1 MISQRLRGLVNLHA
15 VVTTL
20 MATLLFF
27 AYANVVLG
35 HWLLPMV
42 DLLPDVTLA
51 PYVLCVLAG
60 MALST
65 RYLMLYA
72 PRFHRIT
79 AVDAARIATRQTLG
93 VALLIFT
100 LMFAVKDRL
109 VSRIFLGTYLCWL
122 WGILLLVNQAL
133 PSFLSR
139 LLFQKQHLAPTLFVG
154 ETGQLSQLSKW
165 LATKEALGIQPVGV
179 LSADGRGSSD
189 GGIPFL
195 GPLGDLARVIDEKLV
210 AQVIV
215 LAMPATRE
223 EGRFLIETCQDRGCR
238 LLIYSNLAE
247 IVEHPLVLVQEE
259 GHTFYSLQDEPLE
272 DPLNRTAKRAF
283 DIVVSLPVVLIV
295 LPPLAIWAWVMQQ
308 LQAPGKLLFA
318 QRRSGQRGNEFQMLK
333 FRSMYEAAPGAATES
348 EQARVGDK
356 RIYPFGA
363 FLRRTSLDEFPQ
375 FLNVLLGSMSI
386 VGPRPHMPEH
396 DNRFS
401 QFYRGYRTRHFAK
414 PGITGLAQIR
424 GFRGEITDPTLL
436 QQRVEN
442 DLLYISNWSI
452 WLDLLITIK
461 TVRHVIFPPKT
472 AY

>member
-1 MISQRLRGLVNLHA
+1 
-15 VVTTL
+15 
-20 MATLLFF
+20 
-27 AYANVVLG
+27 
-35 HWLLPMV
+35 
-42 DLLPDVTLA
+42 
-51 PYVLCVLAG
+51 
-60 MALST
+60 
-65 RYLMLYA
+65 
-72 PRFHRIT
+72 
-79 AVDAARIATRQTLG
+79 
-93 VALLIFT
+93 
-100 LMFAVKDRL
+100 
-109 VSRIFLGTYLCWL
+109 
-122 WGILLLVNQAL
+122 
-133 PSFLSR
+133 
-139 LLFQKQHLAPTLFVG
+139 
-154 ETGQLSQLSKW
+154 
-165 LATKEALGIQPVGV
+165 
-179 LSADGRGSSD
+179 
-189 GGIPFL
+189 
-195 GPLGDLARVIDEKLV
+195 
-210 AQVIV
+210 
-215 LAMPATRE
+215 
-223 EGRFLIETCQDRGCR
+223 
-238 LLIYSNLAE
+238 
-247 IVEHPLVLVQEE
+247 
-259 GHTFYSLQDEPLE
+259 
-272 DPLNRTAKRAF
+272 
-283 DIVVSLPVVLIV
+283 
-295 LPPLAIWAWVMQQ
+295 MQQ